1 MALIQSVKVLE
12 ASTTSIKLE
21 GDFESESWLAHRY
34 SDDHVLLG
42 KEGDEEMAAVGWCD
56 SDVLSAILHGLVER
70 SFSGTIFL
78 RLDKQ
83 QKSVVFQNGQL
94 VFARSDLMD
103 DRLGEVIYRAGL
115 ISLEQM
121 TDAAVEVTRDRKFG
135 KVLLE
140 SGLFTSADLWNAL
153 KLQVL
158 EIFQSVFLSNTL
170 HYSIKERHHLPS
182 ISVVFE
188 KSTDEI
194 IEDCASFGQMFR
206 SFKDRVGSESKI
218 HMATQTESE
227 ELPQP
232 GSFYGDIIELARDKQ
247 DVGSFLRSS
256 KLIEVNS
263 YLALFQ
269 LLMKRWIDVDD
280 NKIVNDRVTH
290 EGRFERREI
299 KSLIDAYHITLGSAR
314 KAFEDLSVSFP
325 IDEITIFLEQ
335 KYRKRQ
341 TPLFLKSD
349 GSIAAES
356 VRHLYAKCR
365 NSKVQ
370 YKLAVWELQSLIQF
384 VLQITGDLLPGQGWA
399 IKKSIQEMLE

>member
-12 ASTTSIKLE
+12 ASGSSITLE
-21 GDFESESWLAHRY
+21 GDFTSDQWLAHRY
-34 SDDHVLLG
+34 SDDHILLG
-42 KEGDEEMAAVGWCD
+42 KDGEEEMAAVGWCD
-56 SDVLSAILHGLVER
+56 SDVLSAIMHGLVER
-70 SFSGTIFL
+70 AFSGTIFL

-83 QKSVVFQNGQL
+83 QKSIVFHNGQL

-115 ISLEQM
+115 ITLEQM

-140 SGLFTSADLWNAL
+140 SGLFTSADLWAAL

-158 EIFQSVFLSNTL
+158 EIFQSVFLSGQL
-170 HYSIKERHHLPS
+170 HYSIKERNHLPS

-206 SFKDRVGSESKI
+206 SFKARVGNDSKI
-218 HMATQTESE
+218 HISDSDSRETQPE
-227 ELPQP
+227 P
-232 GSFYGDIIELARDKQ
+232 GTFYGDILEIAQEKN
-247 DVGSFLRSS
+247 DVGEFIASS
-256 KLIEVNS
+256 KLVEVNS

-269 LLMKRWIDVDD
+269 LVMKRLVDVDD
-280 NKIVNDRVTH
+280 HQIVRDKITH

-299 KSLIDAYHITLGSAR
+299 KSLIDAYHIALGSSR
-314 KAFEDLSVSFP
+314 KAFDDLAVAFP
-325 IDEITIFLEQ
+325 LEELRIFLEQ
-335 KYRKRQ
+335 KYRQRQ
-341 TPLFLKSD
+341 TPIFLKAD
-349 GSIAAES
+349 GSIASES

-365 NSKVQ
+365 NSKSQ